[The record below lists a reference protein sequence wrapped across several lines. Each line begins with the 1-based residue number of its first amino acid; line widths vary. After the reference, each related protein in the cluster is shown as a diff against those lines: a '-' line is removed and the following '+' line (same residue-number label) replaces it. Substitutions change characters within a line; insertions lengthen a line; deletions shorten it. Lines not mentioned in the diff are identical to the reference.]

1 MNLMD
6 EVCTAVFPVIEQQ
19 SRRYCPL
26 QSRDHRSA
34 QLYFRNH
41 VWIFL
46 SFLELAGLIHGT
58 AATFVVTDGN
68 GTACIMANFSAAFV
82 ISYETSSGPTNATFS
97 LPPDAAVLNSSS
109 SCGKENVS
117 VPSLVIAFGRGH
129 RLTLNFT
136 RNATRYSVQL
146 MGFIYNLSDAQIFPN
161 ASSKEIKTVESATDI
176 RADINKKYRCVS
188 NNQIHM
194 RNVTV
199 TLHDA
204 TIQAYLAGKSFS
216 KEETRCEQDGPF
228 PTTAPPPPRP
238 SPPPTPESPS
248 VHKYNV
254 SGANGTCL
262 LASMGLQLNVTY
274 SKRDNTTVTSVFS
287 IDPNKTSAGGSCG
300 AQLVTLELRSDSVH
314 PLLFQF
320 GLDPNTSRFF
330 LQGIQLNMTL
340 PDAREPTFQAA
351 NSSLRALQATL
362 GNSYKCNAEER
373 VTVTEAFSVNI
384 FKVWVQAFQVQGDK
398 FGSVEECQ
406 LDENSMLIPIAVG
419 GALAGLV
426 LIVLIAYLIGRK
438 RSHAGYQTI

>member
-1 MNLMD
+1 MAALGG
-6 EVCTAVFPVIEQQ
+6 A
-19 SRRYCPL
+19 RRQPL
-26 QSRDHRSA
+26 
-34 QLYFRNH
+34 
-41 VWIFL
+41 FL
-46 SFLELAGLIHGT
+46 LLLAGLLHGT

-82 ISYETSSGPTNATFS
+82 TIYDTRNGPTNVTFD

-109 SCGKENVS
+109 SCGKENAS
-117 VPSLVIAFGRGH
+117 APSLVIAFGRGH

-146 MGFIYNLSDAQIFPN
+146 MGFIYNLSDTQIFPN

-194 RNVTV
+194 HNVTV

-204 TIQAYLAGKSFS
+204 TIQAYLASSSFS

-228 PTTAPPPPRP
+228 PTTAPPPPPRP
-238 SPPPTPESPS
+238 SPSPTPETPS

-274 SKRDNTTVTSVFS
+274 SKRDNTTVSGLFS
-287 IDPNKTSAGGSCG
+287 IDPSNTSATGSCG
-300 AQLVTLELRSDSVH
+300 AQLVTLDLRSSRIH
-314 PLLFQF
+314 SLLFQF
-320 GLDPNTSRFF
+320 GMDPNTSQFF
-330 LQGIQLNMTL
+330 LQGIQLNMTV
-340 PDAREPTFQAA
+340 PDARDPTFQAD
-351 NSSLRALQATL
+351 NSSLRALQATI

-373 VTVTEAFSVNI
+373 VEVTEAFSVNI